1 MEQRSQVW
9 TAVKAHSREE
19 WGERVHVLPSF
30 ALGSGCE
37 RLRKIP
43 FCTSVFKS
51 KECACRRLV
60 REFQCQFTMISR
72 YLTERN
78 TLPKTIPYLR
88 NEQLIYHT
96 LFRGRYLFSLPIG
109 ASPPPPLHPPR
120 PLQHETRT
128 QSWPMQKT
136 HVRINYRYVSKLK
149 KEDKLKLMD
158 ILEK

>member
-1 MEQRSQVW
+1 M
-9 TAVKAHSREE
+9 KAHSREG

-109 ASPPPPLHPPR
+109 DSPPPPPLLPP
-120 PLQHETRT
+120 PSSPPSTRNT
-128 QSWPMQKT
+128 YTELADAKDPCT
-136 HVRINYRYVSKLK
+136 Y
-149 KEDKLKLMD
+149 
-158 ILEK
+158 